1 LPLSFNAKNDFIQ
14 ALMRFFCLT
23 QVHPGQEINPHEYQR
38 IILIALPSINS
49 GTRDNS
55 LRHDS
60 GNRFGGI
67 ENGAINGS

>member
-1 LPLSFNAKNDFIQ
+1 VPLSFNAKNDFIQ

-49 GTRDNS
+49 GTRGKTTACDMIVETALAAS
-55 LRHDS
+55 KTVR
-60 GNRFGGI
+60 
-67 ENGAINGS
+67 